1 VLVVHRRALRL
12 SLRAAAGH
20 STVPAV
26 KRAPYDVIMI
36 GAGAAG
42 LAAAGELLRAG
53 RSVLLLEARDR
64 LGGRIWT
71 RKEAGLPAPIELG
84 AEFIHGPAHVTRELL
99 AQVGTT
105 AIESSDVH
113 CTLAAGKLI
122 PRSHFF
128 PKIQHAMRAGVV
140 LAKRDMSFDAFLN
153 RHMGATLSLAERR
166 FARMMAEGFDA
177 ADPARASARAIAA
190 EWIGDTVGNVPTAR
204 PRDGYEALL
213 RALAAPLESPHA
225 QLQLQATARSVR
237 WSRGTVEVDGVC
249 LGRPFRARAA
259 RCIVCL
265 PLGVLQSPA
274 RSSGG
279 VSFTPALTAKRAALG
294 GLASGPVVKVLLRF
308 ATAFWDSLHGG
319 RYRDASFFHAARG
332 EFVTFWTPAPL
343 SAPMLVAWAG
353 GPRARRIARG
363 CSPEQIARKALV
375 SLQSMF
381 GRAVDVASQLQG
393 FYYQDWQRDPFAC
406 GAYSY
411 ALVGGE
417 DARRVLGLSLDNT
430 LFFAGEATDTAGE
443 GGTVSGALTSGLRA
457 AREVL
462 AD

>member
-1 VLVVHRRALRL
+1 MPGSPVQAAWPAWVEAASHGSARKKKQDDRKVTFVSTPPGAVVHRQAQRPT
-12 SLRAAAGH
+12 LRAAAGH

-26 KRAPYDVIMI
+26 KRAPYDVIVI

-71 RKEAGLPAPIELG
+71 RKEAGLPVPIELG
-84 AEFIHGPAHVTRELL
+84 AEFIHGPAPVTRELL

-128 PKIQHAMRAGVV
+128 PKIQQAMRAGVV

-213 RALAAPLESPHA
+213 RALAAPLDSPHA
-225 QLQLQATARSVR
+225 QLQLQASARSVR
-237 WSRGTVEVDGVC
+237 WSQGTAEVGGEC
-249 LGRPFRARAA
+249 LGRPFRGTRRALH
-259 RCIVCL
+259 RRL
-265 PLGVLQSPA
+265 PLGVLRSPA

-279 VSFTPALTAKRAALG
+279 VRFTPALTAKRAAPG
-294 GLASGPVVKVLLRF
+294 GLASGPVVKLLLRF
-308 ATAFWDSLHGG
+308 ATAFWEKP
-319 RYRDASFFHAARG
+319 ARR
-332 EFVTFWTPAPL
+332 PL
-343 SAPMLVAWAG
+343 SRRLVPA
-353 GPRARRIARG
+353 
-363 CSPEQIARKALV
+363 CSA
-375 SLQSMF
+375 
-381 GRAVDVASQLQG
+381 
-393 FYYQDWQRDPFAC
+393 QR
-406 GAYSY
+406 
-411 ALVGGE
+411 
-417 DARRVLGLSLDNT
+417 
-430 LFFAGEATDTAGE
+430 
-443 GGTVSGALTSGLRA
+443 
-457 AREVL
+457 
-462 AD
+462 